1 MLSRSEQLKM
11 AKDLR
16 VIANRERLPF
26 WIFVISLLALVFICM
41 GIAALVFLHVL
52 LKSIFGGS

>member
-1 MLSRSEQLKM
+1 MLPHSEQLKM

-26 WIFVISLLALVFICM
+26 WIFVISLLGVIFVVAIVCALLI
-41 GIAALVFLHVL
+41 LHVL
-52 LKSIFGGS
+52 LKSIFGS